1 MRGKTILL
9 INFFLSLVVFT
20 MFLPVWDGYLAGLI
34 FSGWIL
40 VFAIIVLVFLFWSLV
55 YAFRTTFVYKA
66 FRTAGILDKFLLAWP
81 FFQLCIWIFLLAFTK

>member
-9 INFFLSLVVFT
+9 INFILSLIVFT

-40 VFAIIVLVFLFWSLV
+40 VFAIVVLIFLFWSVV

-66 FRTAGILDKFLLAWP
+66 FRTAGTVDKVLLVWP
-81 FFQLCIWIFLLAFTK
+81 FFQLVVWILLLALTQ